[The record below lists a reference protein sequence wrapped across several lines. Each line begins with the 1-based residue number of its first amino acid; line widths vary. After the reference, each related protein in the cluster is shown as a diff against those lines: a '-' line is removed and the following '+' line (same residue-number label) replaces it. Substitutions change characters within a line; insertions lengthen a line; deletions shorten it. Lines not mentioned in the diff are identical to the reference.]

1 MNDIFDFLRSK
12 IVETMTGP
20 QKKKFRKES
29 VEFLKVLSSLSEKQ
43 LRVLVKYIN
52 GEGIDYIGTLVHNL
66 TQYKNPL
73 NKDDKKK
80 LLKCFAENTKLVKY
94 LARSTNSYKVKRKKL
109 QNQNGAALLTT
120 LLTVGIPI
128 LAEII
133 ASAVR

>member
-20 QKKKFRKES
+20 QKKKFRKQS

>member
-20 QKKKFRKES
+20 QKKKFRKQS

-43 LRVLVKYIN
+43 LQVLLKYIN

>member
-1 MNDIFDFLRSK
+1 
-12 IVETMTGP
+12 MTGP
-20 QKKKFRKES
+20 QKKKFRKQS

>member
-20 QKKKFRKES
+20 QKKKFRKQS

-43 LRVLVKYIN
+43 LQVLLKYIN

-94 LARSTNSYKVKRKKL
+94 LARPTNSYKVKRKKL

>member
-20 QKKKFRKES
+20 QKKKFRKQS

-109 QNQNGAALLTT
+109 QKQNGAALLTT